1 MCDIYSVPGGTDFVY
16 ERDHDAFARL
26 DDFCNWNQMSEPA
39 APLVVSGP
47 SGSGKSAL
55 LANWLLHYRRRLEK
69 RPKHGG
75 ASEKTLIF
83 CHAVGQVCTRHGV
96 DVDQLLWRL
105 LADVKQRF
113 DLARNVPNEAER
125 LSWELPRFL
134 DLAAREGR
142 VIIVVDGLHRLQDKN
157 GGEIGLQWL
166 PLRVP
171 GNVRVIVTATHPD
184 PNYLQL
190 HELKIRQHMANPQ
203 QSLLSSQPSDKS
215 NGVGGAHASGC
226 GSGGGSIGKGKSS
239 AGTGEEGEAE
249 YESSHRRR
257 KVLMELSRRKWP
269 TLELGPLQT
278 WRKRDIVEA
287 FLRRSFSGR
296 RTQESVPST
305 ANSEGRTKTPHSS
318 EEGIFL
324 TGVDMTEN
332 GTIGLGTGTVTSS
345 VTPGGSRKQDS
356 SPGLVLFPSMI
367 ESILSNDST
376 SSALYLR
383 TLLRALDWAA
393 TNAYD
398 VRALLKRM
406 LSTTTVGQLYNVFF
420 DSNPT
425 EASIRIAEQDNEAEG
440 GKQALQD
447 TIDALVGE
455 TPVNSGD
462 SSTAAEIHR
471 GDPRRKQEQQQHSA
485 VASQRPGHEIGAVVG
500 VTVAEEGQTSGNRAS
515 DKLQATEGVT
525 DNAKGEDDGCS
536 EEGKEEE
543 DAGWSE
549 GEGDGYSEEEYE
561 NSDFDEI
568 EEGEQEENV
577 VRKKSPPENG
587 HSSTTFQEAATSDG
601 INQEQGTD
609 DESAQCGESQ
619 DDRSPGSGGDG
630 SMSRGEEVDPG
641 ATGPESTQNR
651 AGNVFGVVDEA
662 TSGGLP
668 SRAFALS
675 EVPVYLS
682 GGTKASTR
690 VQGLLFQV
698 EGFGVKVGRAVAL
711 LHVVRHGLRSQELW
725 SLLAA
730 LEAYSSAQEKAEGT
744 EGEAESRLLRKLLKN
759 QNRLIDSIRQ
769 MDTDRDG
776 VVSTAEFRAA
786 IVSMS
791 LGLTDRQVEKLIHS
805 IDVDN
810 DGELDMQASAF
821 YFRKKGEFESSTWS
835 DFTEEDTGDTSS
847 LSEGAKASLKSALSV
862 LGVCRDGLT
871 HNGEEHS
878 IFVLGLDAEDLREV
892 VFRRYVASDSA
903 WHSRLVRFF
912 QAQPPSP
919 RRCEELPWHLKK
931 CYRWHPLKNAL
942 VNLRTFETMW
952 TTTQL
957 RRELMDYWKLL
968 TEGPLHASEEAAAAD
983 LRNDSKSRLVS
994 LMMQESCNR
1003 GMGGSAVS
1011 AADIIA
1017 VGSDGNADNSGKV
1030 APFDLV
1036 FEYNHAVEGWQAL
1049 SRPTIS
1055 RLGEMVHTIG
1065 DFMREMSQL
1074 VQKEYASPPFL
1085 HMPLDFKTL
1094 ESVGINPDL
1103 IAWTGADA
1111 TPALR
1116 EGVEEHVNVRNKDAV
1131 LAKPKGAPKDKLS
1144 YYRVAPFYYFQ
1155 RWLWVQFP
1163 WMALSGSGA
1172 SVVSEAGPAG
1182 ATAATTVAA
1191 EGFGCGGGANPGV
1204 GDRGDGKGALPDK
1217 SRRRGRKQTSISDS
1231 FSPKNI
1237 FWSVKRIDPFGEPS
1251 VNVSEDRLRSRLKAE
1266 VGRSV
1271 ATTLLDTQSH
1281 YDLLHDVGAGMESN
1295 AAHRRH
1301 ALRVE
1306 AEEAFGKPP
1315 RAKQP
1320 RTLASVGSA
1329 PPPTTNGTGG
1339 RGGFLSEDDS
1349 DLNMASVTSPAD
1361 LKSLGIGR
1369 DVLASIVGGGDLMG
1383 PGGGIAIDGDGSAG
1397 SNAGSGIGGGR
1408 RRGRKSGLGASHY
1421 RRALTDGRKAISVL
1435 AGTNPL
1441 SPLPGKALVETGS
1454 FLGTSISIFPMSV
1467 DEEMVHEA
1475 KDMALKLRHIHDALQ
1490 GEVKRKTKRLIEIKR
1505 GVEERNSQDAYTMS
1519 RTMAGENMIK
1529 ALDTRFTKVRSTS
1542 AELDR
1547 VGAFYSRIIELCVG
1561 NPPKDNR
1568 HLRALEEQ
1576 VFLSKQQTTDV
1587 SGKVQKLLFEKD
1599 AIERLGI
1606 DGLRVQLARTKAVR
1620 QKVNARAEQ
1629 LREQIEKNVKS
1640 ERRGLKAREA
1650 AMHLEGSSTAPRGTA
1665 VLDRDH
1671 PSMHGV
1677 GVTALVATGKVHGAA
1692 RRAQTHFRQFAEEE
1706 LEREGREEALEQLAM
1721 LVGAEHVDDIAEK
1734 FKDIEARA
1742 QDLQAQGQSCTV
1754 TVEKLRKRLERSQ
1767 KTLSDLQ
1774 VVDRDTSVGGS
1785 SSPCAF
1791 SGITNLHREQRR
1803 LDDLVFQSGI
1813 RLAQSTRKA
1822 LKAKGEFTD
1831 LRVGVIHLASL
1842 IDSVVRQADDH
1853 GGNLILAKS
1862 RVQQLLAKELSDTA
1876 AATDVPPAVVGGAAP
1891 TAATAAESCGP
1902 GGIAG
1907 GGGAAPAPAEG
1918 SGVSSRMVSL
1928 LDIEYPL
1935 EGEHDVDHPHG
1946 SGLVETVPVEKE
1958 EDVCKLLEACERRV
1972 CRVMKA
1978 CGLGGDVGTKE
1989 SPGEPVADSDET
2001 VGPRRH
2007 SFWHSGIN
2015 TATVPPGSEPVTE
2028 GEATPSVLDR
2038 LFMGQTKGL
2047 KGDGAGMDIRVFPP
2061 KARDTR
2067 FERSMGDALRQQ
2079 NEKLEMQETEA
2090 NTLDRNAVATGVAS
2104 FLEDALN
2111 SKSANKHLRRANML
2125 VMGKQGKRAGFGL
2138 VMDDVLSGADIDIY
2152 GLADATRRRVNGMEK
2167 ASTSDRAI
2175 LSRTDLSSAV
2185 RARPDLK
2192 ASSQATSA
2200 RRKQEGRKKAL
2211 MKKRVAQT
2219 RA

>member
-1 MCDIYSVPGGTDFVY
+1 MCDTYSVPGGTDFVY

-26 DDFCNWNQMSEPA
+26 DDYCNWNQMSEPA

-75 ASEKTLIF
+75 ASEKILIF
-83 CHAVGQVCTRHGV
+83 CHAVGCTRHGV
-96 DVDQLLWRL
+96 EVDQLLWRL

-113 DLARNVPNEAER
+113 DLVRNVPNEAER

-166 PLRVP
+166 PLRIP
-171 GNVRVIVTATHPD
+171 GNVRIIVTATHPD

-190 HELKIRQHMANPQ
+190 HELKIRQHMANPH
-203 QSLLSSQPSDKS
+203 QSLLSSQPSDNS
-215 NGVGGAHASGC
+215 NGVGDTHASGG
-226 GSGGGSIGKGKSS
+226 GSGGGSTGKGKSS

-269 TLELGPLQT
+269 TLELGPLQN

-287 FLRRSFSGR
+287 FLRRSLSGT
-296 RTQESVPST
+296 RTQDSVPST
-305 ANSEGRTKTPHSS
+305 ANSDCRPKPPHASS

-324 TGVDMTEN
+324 TGVDMKEN

-345 VTPGGSRKQDS
+345 VTPGGSGEPGS

-367 ESILSNDST
+367 ESILSNDAT

-393 TNAYD
+393 KNAYD
-398 VRALLKRM
+398 VRALLKNM
-406 LSTTTVGQLYNVFF
+406 LNTTTVGQLYNVFF

-425 EASIRIAEQDNEAEG
+425 ETSIRIAEQDNEAEG

-447 TIDALVGE
+447 VIDALGGE
-455 TPVNSGD
+455 MPLNSLD
-462 SSTAAEIHR
+462 SSSSAESHTGGNRHR
-471 GDPRRKQEQQQHSA
+471 QRQQQQHSA
-485 VASQRPGHEIGAVVG
+485 VASERPGHVNDAVVG
-500 VTVAEEGQTSGNRAS
+500 VDAAQEGQTSGNMAS
-515 DKLQATEGVT
+515 DKLQVVEGAN
-525 DNAKGEDDGCS
+525 DNAKGEGNDCS
-536 EEGKEEE
+536 EEGNEEE

-549 GEGDGYSEEEYE
+549 GEGDEYSEEGYE
-561 NSDFDEI
+561 DSDFEEI
-568 EEGEQEENV
+568 EEGEQVKVGRN
-577 VRKKSPPENG
+577 KSPPEDG
-587 HSSTTFQEAATSDG
+587 ASSTKFQEAAMTDG

-609 DESAQCGESQ
+609 
-619 DDRSPGSGGDG
+619 GGTQA
-630 SMSRGEEVDPG
+630 SMSREEVGPG
-641 ATGPESTQNR
+641 PTGSEPTQNR
-651 AGNVFGVVDEA
+651 AGNVFGVTDESR
-662 TSGGLP
+662 SGGLP

-690 VQGLLFQV
+690 VQRLLIQV

-744 EGEAESRLLRKLLKN
+744 EGEAESRLLRKLLRN

-786 IVSMS
+786 IVSMN

-810 DGELDMQASAF
+810 DGELDMQSA
-821 YFRKKGEFESSTWS
+821 RKGEFESSTWS
-835 DFTEEDTGDTSS
+835 DFTEEDAGDTSS
-847 LSEGAKASLKSALSV
+847 LSDGAKASLKSALSV
-862 LGVCRDGLT
+862 LGVCHDGLT

-892 VFRRYVASDSA
+892 VSRRYVTSDSA

-931 CYRWHPLKNAL
+931 CYRWHPLKNSL

-1003 GMGGSAVS
+1003 GMGGSSVS

-1017 VGSDGNADNSGKV
+1017 VGNDGNGDSSGKV

-1049 SRPTIS
+1049 GRPTIS
-1055 RLGEMVHTIG
+1055 RLGEMVHTIS

-1074 VQKEYASPPFL
+1074 VQKEYARSPPFL

-1116 EGVEEHVNVRNKDAV
+1116 EGAEEHVNARNKDDI

-1163 WMALSGSGA
+1163 WMALSGSSAG
-1172 SVVSEAGPAG
+1172 VVSAGPAG
-1182 ATAATTVAA
+1182 ARAATTVAA
-1191 EGFGCGGGANPGV
+1191 EGFGFGSGGNSGV

-1217 SRRRGRKQTSISDS
+1217 SRR
-1231 FSPKNI
+1231 
-1237 FWSVKRIDPFGEPS
+1237 FWRVKRIDPFGEPS

-1271 ATTLLDTQSH
+1271 TTTLLDTQSH
-1281 YDLLHDVGAGMESN
+1281 YNLLNDVGAGMASN

-1306 AEEAFGKPP
+1306 AEETFGKPP

-1329 PPPTTNGTGG
+1329 PLSTNNGTGG

-1349 DLNMASVTSPAD
+1349 DLNSAIVTSPAD

-1383 PGGGIAIDGDGSAG
+1383 QGGGIANDGDGSAG
-1397 SNAGSGIGGGR
+1397 SKARSGIGGGR
-1408 RRGRKSGLGASHY
+1408 GRGRNSGLGASHY
-1421 RRALTDGRKAISVL
+1421 RRALADGRKAISVL

-1454 FLGTSISIFPMSV
+1454 FLGTSISIFPMSM

-1529 ALDTRFTKVRSTS
+1529 ALETRFTKVRSTS

-1547 VGAFYSRIIELCVG
+1547 VGAFYGRIIELCVG

-1576 VFLSKQQTTDV
+1576 VFLSKQQTTDL

-1599 AIERLGI
+1599 DIERLGI

-1620 QKVNARAEQ
+1620 QKVNVRAEQ

-1650 AMHLEGSSTAPRGTA
+1650 AMHLDGSSTLPRGTT

-1677 GVTALVATGKVHGAA
+1677 GVTALVATGKVYGAA
-1692 RRAQTHFRQFAEEE
+1692 RRAQTQSRLFGEEE
-1706 LEREGREEALEQLAM
+1706 LEREGMEEALEQLAM
-1721 LVGAEHVDDIAEK
+1721 VVGAEHVDDIAEK

-1754 TVEKLRKRLERSQ
+1754 TVEKLRKKLERRQ

-1774 VVDRDTSVGGS
+1774 VVDRDASAGGS
-1785 SSPCAF
+1785 STPCAS
-1791 SGITNLHREQRR
+1791 SGNSNLHREQRR

-1822 LKAKGEFTD
+1822 LKAKGDFTD
-1831 LRVGVIHLASL
+1831 LRVGVLHLASL

-1853 GGNLILAKS
+1853 GGALILAKS
-1862 RVQQLLAKELSDTA
+1862 RVQQLLAKELSNAA
-1876 AATDVPPAVVGGAAP
+1876 AATDVPSAVGGVAAP
-1891 TAATAAESCGP
+1891 TPSTAAESSGP
-1902 GGIAG
+1902 GGAAG
-1907 GGGAAPAPAEG
+1907 AGAGVAAPALAEG
-1918 SGVSSRMVSL
+1918 GVSSRVVPLRDME
-1928 LDIEYPL
+1928 DPL
-1935 EGEHDVDHPHG
+1935 EGEHDVDHPDG
-1946 SGLVETVPVEKE
+1946 SGLVETIPVEKD

-1972 CRVMKA
+1972 CRVMEA
-1978 CGLGGDVGTKE
+1978 SGLGGSVGTKE
-1989 SPGEPVADSDET
+1989 SVSDSDKN
-2001 VGPRRH
+2001 VDPQRP

-2090 NTLDRNAVATGVAS
+2090 SNLDRNAVATGVAS

-2152 GLADATRRRVNGMEK
+2152 GLADATRRRANGMEK
-2167 ASTSDRAI
+2167 ASTADQAI

-2185 RARPDLK
+2185 RGRPDLK

-2219 RA
+2219 ARA

>member
-1 MCDIYSVPGGTDFVY
+1 
-16 ERDHDAFARL
+16 
-26 DDFCNWNQMSEPA
+26 MSEPA

-47 SGSGKSAL
+47 SGSGKSSL

-96 DVDQLLWRL
+96 EVDQLLWRL

-113 DLARNVPNEAER
+113 DLVRNVPNEAER

-171 GNVRVIVTATHPD
+171 GNVRIIVTATHPD
-184 PNYLQL
+184 PNYLHL
-190 HELKIRQHMANPQ
+190 HELKIRQHMVNPH
-203 QSLLSSQPSDKS
+203 QSLLSSQPADNS
-215 NGVGGAHASGC
+215 NGVGDTHASGG
-226 GSGGGSIGKGKSS
+226 GSGGGSTGKGKSS

-269 TLELGPLQT
+269 TLEVGPLQT

-287 FLRRSFSGR
+287 FLRRSLSGT
-296 RTQESVPST
+296 RTQASIPST
-305 ANSEGRTKTPHSS
+305 ANSDCRPKPPHASS
-318 EEGIFL
+318 KEGIFL
-324 TGVDMTEN
+324 TGVDMKEN
-332 GTIGLGTGTVTSS
+332 GTIGLGTGTVTSN
-345 VTPGGSRKQDS
+345 VTPGGSGERGA

-367 ESILSNDST
+367 ESILSNDAT
-376 SSALYLR
+376 SSSLYLR

-393 TNAYD
+393 KNAYD
-398 VRALLKRM
+398 VRALLKNM
-406 LSTTTVGQLYNVFF
+406 LNTTTVGQLYNVFF

-425 EASIRIAEQDNEAEG
+425 ETTIRIAKQDNEAEG

-447 TIDALVGE
+447 VIDDLGGE
-455 TPVNSGD
+455 IPLNSHD
-462 SSTAAEIHR
+462 SSAAAESHR
-471 GDPRRKQEQQQHSA
+471 GDNRHRQRQEQQQCSA
-485 VASQRPGHEIGAVVG
+485 VASERPRHVNYAAVG
-500 VTVAEEGQTSGNRAS
+500 VAAAEGGQTSGKSAS
-515 DKLQATEGVT
+515 DKLHAMEGAK
-525 DNAKGEDDGCS
+525 DNSKGEGDDCS
-536 EEGKEEE
+536 EEGNEE
-543 DAGWSE
+543 DDAGLSE

-561 NSDFDEI
+561 DSDFDET
-568 EEGEQEENV
+568 EDGEQEIV
-577 VRKKSPPENG
+577 VRKKPPPEDG
-587 HSSTTFQEAATSDG
+587 ALSTKFQEAAMMDG
-601 INQEQGTD
+601 TNKEQGTD
-609 DESAQCGESQ
+609 GSSAH
-619 DDRSPGSGGDG
+619 
-630 SMSRGEEVDPG
+630 MSRGEEVG
-641 ATGPESTQNR
+641 AGPTGPESTQNR
-651 AGNVFGVVDEA
+651 AGNVFGAADEA
-662 TSGGLP
+662 RTGGLH
-668 SRAFALS
+668 SQAFALS

-682 GGTKASTR
+682 GGTKASSR
-690 VQGLLFQV
+690 VQGFQV

-711 LHVVRHGLRSQELW
+711 LYVVRHGLRSQELW

-730 LEAYSSAQEKAEGT
+730 LDAHSSAQEKAEGT
-744 EGEAESRLLRKLLKN
+744 EGEAESRLLRKLLRN

-786 IVSMS
+786 IVSMK
-791 LGLTDRQVEKLIHS
+791 LGLTDRQVENLIHS

-810 DGELDMQASAF
+810 DGELDMQEMIERFSATA
-821 YFRKKGEFESSTWS
+821 RKMKHGGGSSGRKHSQPKQSARKGEFESSTWS
-835 DFTEEDTGDTSS
+835 DFTEEDAGDTSS
-847 LSEGAKASLKSALSV
+847 LSDGAKASLKSALSV
-862 LGVCRDGLT
+862 LGVCHDGLT

-892 VFRRYVASDSA
+892 VSRRYVASDSL

-931 CYRWHPLKNAL
+931 CYRWHPLKNSL
-942 VNLRTFETMW
+942 VDLRTFETMW

-1003 GMGGSAVS
+1003 GMGESSVS

-1017 VGSDGNADNSGKV
+1017 VGNDGNGDSSGKV

-1055 RLGEMVHTIG
+1055 RLGEMVHTVG

-1074 VQKEYASPPFL
+1074 VQKEYARSPPFL

-1094 ESVGINPDL
+1094 QSVGINPDL

-1116 EGVEEHVNVRNKDAV
+1116 EGAEEHVNARNKDDV
-1131 LAKPKGAPKDKLS
+1131 LAKPRGAPKDKLS

-1172 SVVSEAGPAG
+1172 SVESAGPPG

-1191 EGFGCGGGANPGV
+1191 EGFGGGGNSGV
-1204 GDRGDGKGALPDK
+1204 SDRGDGKGTLSDK
-1217 SRRRGRKQTSISDS
+1217 SRR
-1231 FSPKNI
+1231 

-1271 ATTLLDTQSH
+1271 TTTLLDTQSH
-1281 YDLLHDVGAGMESN
+1281 YDLLNDIGAGMASN

-1315 RAKQP
+1315 RAKNP

-1329 PPPTTNGTGG
+1329 PLSTNNGTGG

-1349 DLNMASVTSPAD
+1349 DLNLAIVTSPAD

-1369 DVLASIVGGGDLMG
+1369 EVLASIVAGGDLMG
-1383 PGGGIAIDGDGSAG
+1383 QGGSTANDGDGSAG
-1397 SNAGSGIGGGR
+1397 SKAGSGTGGDRG
-1408 RRGRKSGLGASHY
+1408 RGRKSRRGASHY
-1421 RRALTDGRKAISVL
+1421 RRALADGRKAVSVL

-1529 ALDTRFTKVRSTS
+1529 ALETRFTKVRSTS
-1542 AELDR
+1542 ADLDR
-1547 VGAFYSRIIELCVG
+1547 VG
-1561 NPPKDNR
+1561 
-1568 HLRALEEQ
+1568 
-1576 VFLSKQQTTDV
+1576 
-1587 SGKVQKLLFEKD
+1587 
-1599 AIERLGI
+1599 
-1606 DGLRVQLARTKAVR
+1606 
-1620 QKVNARAEQ
+1620 
-1629 LREQIEKNVKS
+1629 
-1640 ERRGLKAREA
+1640 
-1650 AMHLEGSSTAPRGTA
+1650 
-1665 VLDRDH
+1665 
-1671 PSMHGV
+1671 
-1677 GVTALVATGKVHGAA
+1677 
-1692 RRAQTHFRQFAEEE
+1692 
-1706 LEREGREEALEQLAM
+1706 
-1721 LVGAEHVDDIAEK
+1721 
-1734 FKDIEARA
+1734 
-1742 QDLQAQGQSCTV
+1742 
-1754 TVEKLRKRLERSQ
+1754 
-1767 KTLSDLQ
+1767 
-1774 VVDRDTSVGGS
+1774 
-1785 SSPCAF
+1785 
-1791 SGITNLHREQRR
+1791 
-1803 LDDLVFQSGI
+1803 
-1813 RLAQSTRKA
+1813 
-1822 LKAKGEFTD
+1822 
-1831 LRVGVIHLASL
+1831 
-1842 IDSVVRQADDH
+1842 
-1853 GGNLILAKS
+1853 
-1862 RVQQLLAKELSDTA
+1862 
-1876 AATDVPPAVVGGAAP
+1876 
-1891 TAATAAESCGP
+1891 
-1902 GGIAG
+1902 
-1907 GGGAAPAPAEG
+1907 
-1918 SGVSSRMVSL
+1918 
-1928 LDIEYPL
+1928 
-1935 EGEHDVDHPHG
+1935 
-1946 SGLVETVPVEKE
+1946 
-1958 EDVCKLLEACERRV
+1958 
-1972 CRVMKA
+1972 
-1978 CGLGGDVGTKE
+1978 
-1989 SPGEPVADSDET
+1989 
-2001 VGPRRH
+2001 
-2007 SFWHSGIN
+2007 
-2015 TATVPPGSEPVTE
+2015 
-2028 GEATPSVLDR
+2028 
-2038 LFMGQTKGL
+2038 
-2047 KGDGAGMDIRVFPP
+2047 
-2061 KARDTR
+2061 
-2067 FERSMGDALRQQ
+2067 
-2079 NEKLEMQETEA
+2079 
-2090 NTLDRNAVATGVAS
+2090 
-2104 FLEDALN
+2104 
-2111 SKSANKHLRRANML
+2111 
-2125 VMGKQGKRAGFGL
+2125 
-2138 VMDDVLSGADIDIY
+2138 
-2152 GLADATRRRVNGMEK
+2152 
-2167 ASTSDRAI
+2167 
-2175 LSRTDLSSAV
+2175 
-2185 RARPDLK
+2185 
-2192 ASSQATSA
+2192 
-2200 RRKQEGRKKAL
+2200 
-2211 MKKRVAQT
+2211 
-2219 RA
+2219 